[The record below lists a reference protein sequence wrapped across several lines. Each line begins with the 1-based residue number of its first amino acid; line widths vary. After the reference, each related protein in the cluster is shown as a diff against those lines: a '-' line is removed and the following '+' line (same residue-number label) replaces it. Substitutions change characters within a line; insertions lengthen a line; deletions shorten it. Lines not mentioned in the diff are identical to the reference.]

1 MGTAGSARCRQAW
14 PRPAEQPTRTISNE
28 ISEQWARQGERKKKK
43 DDQGAP
49 VPYAK
54 CLSRRRGGGE
64 GIHKCITTADHRRKA
79 SSNDLLK
86 YSVRDIIL
94 KLNIDLYVRNRW
106 GNDKQ
111 LSCHLVKWLMGVK
124 KKQLNIS
131 SRY

>member
-1 MGTAGSARCRQAW
+1 MGTSR
-14 PRPAEQPTRTISNE
+14 E
-28 ISEQWARQGERKKKK
+28 KKK
-43 DDQGAP
+43 DDHQGAP

-54 CLSRRRGGGE
+54 CLSRRGE
-64 GIHKCITTADHRRKA
+64 GIHKCITTADYRRKA

-106 GNDKQ
+106 GSDKQ

-124 KKQLNIS
+124 KKPT
-131 SRY
+131 

>member
-1 MGTAGSARCRQAW
+1 MFEPQEGR
-14 PRPAEQPTRTISNE
+14 
-28 ISEQWARQGERKKKK
+28 
-43 DDQGAP
+43 
-49 VPYAK
+49 
-54 CLSRRRGGGE
+54 GE
-64 GIHKCITTADHRRKA
+64 GIHKCITTADYRRKA

-124 KKQLNIS
+124 KNNLIFRPDIK
-131 SRY
+131 